1 MDKDLEWVF
10 RCFLMHIYW
19 SNWRRKEVKKN
30 FSYLDSWKFI
40 CKFKNFVFW
49 LILLDRRRPAGGSN
63 PDHLLG
69 VLPPSRPSQRDR
81 SIQNH
86 LRPPPS
92 STRKEIS
99 IPGGGTSGVTLSCA
113 LTSLKRELWSK
124 RCNIASEKKKSYKF
138 YWPSLSSDLKQIHV
152 ISTNSQREFSIHL

>member
-1 MDKDLEWVF
+1 M
-10 RCFLMHIYW
+10 
-19 SNWRRKEVKKN
+19 
-30 FSYLDSWKFI
+30 
-40 CKFKNFVFW
+40 FW

-113 LTSLKRELWSK
+113 LTSLKRESWSK
-124 RCNIASEKKKSYKF
+124 RCYIASEKKKSSKF
-138 YWPSLSSDLKQIHV
+138 YWPSLSSDLKQIYV
-152 ISTNSQREFSIHL
+152 ISSNSQREFSIHLYNSSKLAEEQPRYQLLRKQCNNNHLYVMAFIKFKILSLKYVRTP